1 MVACSGMG
9 KLVTSHH
16 CAKYFP
22 MLSPW
27 AGKETKSSIFLF
39 CAASKRFKWRQRT
52 LGRVPKVCCFCVAVF
67 LPHEGQSTPSPNFSA
82 VTKRSKHRSTLS
94 KVLVVPLVVVEVVVV
109 VVVLLAVGV
118 VVAVDCSFDT
128 CSANDK
134 DTLRNSS
141 VRFRLF
147 PHSSHNRTELRDPS
161 KSVLTMSVSREK
173 NGK

>member
-1 MVACSGMG
+1 MVDCSGMG
-9 KLVTSHH
+9 RLVTSHH

-27 AGKETKSSIFLF
+27 AGKDTKSSIFLF

-94 KVLVVPLVVVEVVVV
+94 NVLVVPLAVVV
-109 VVVLLAVGV
+109 VVVLVVVVAVLLLV

-128 CSANDK
+128 WSANDR

-147 PHSSHNRTELRDPS
+147 PHSSHNKTELRDPS
-161 KSVLTMSVSREK
+161 KSVLTMSVSQ
-173 NGK
+173 